1 MRTYG
6 PTLAGACAALLLI
19 ATAPSARAGD
29 NIEVVTGGGSVIGH
43 KLWDPMAMPL
53 GWRLHEDGIIDNDSA
68 GYGTPP
74 VTNAEAEAELSLAFQ
89 AWEAVAS
96 SE

>member
-53 GWRLHEDGIIDNDSA
+53 GWRLHEDGIIDSDSA
-68 GYGTPP
+68 G
-74 VTNAEAEAELSLAFQ
+74 
-89 AWEAVAS
+89 
-96 SE
+96 